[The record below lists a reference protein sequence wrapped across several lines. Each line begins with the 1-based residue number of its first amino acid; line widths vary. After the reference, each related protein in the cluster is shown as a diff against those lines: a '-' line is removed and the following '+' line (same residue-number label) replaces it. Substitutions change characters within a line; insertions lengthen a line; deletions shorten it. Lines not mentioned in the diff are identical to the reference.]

1 MRPSGR
7 RPIID
12 GKMDESGIFHRIEDD
27 LSPTWLEEWVQTG
40 VQAIETYLAKH
51 LAFLTYLDDDAAA
64 A

>member
-1 MRPSGR
+1 MRSSDP

-12 GKMDESGIFHRIEDD
+12 GTMDESGTFHRIEDD